1 VSCIHLGYTSAF
13 CNYASHGLFLDKS
26 KENEA
31 SATYRRKNEGEK
43 KSKELKQEKIC
54 RCQGKAWGRKPFL
67 CLLAPGITL
76 RTADFYV

>member
-1 VSCIHLGYTSAF
+1 MKG
-13 CNYASHGLFLDKS
+13 K
-26 KENEA
+26 
-31 SATYRRKNEGEK
+31 K
-43 KSKELKQEKIC
+43 KSKEIKQEKIC